1 MESQI
6 HYSLLSGFGKSS
18 MKSDTDPSDNIQI
31 RSLLG
36 IK

>member
-6 HYSLLSGFGKSS
+6 HHSSGFGRKSS

>member
-6 HYSLLSGFGKSS
+6 HHSSGFGRKSS
-18 MKSDTDPSDNIQI
+18 MKSDTDPRDNIQI